1 LSEVIHR
8 EKHYHKA
15 IRVKGMLVMKSAAYV
30 IVSLLGVGAVA
41 GGTVALRQQPS
52 PPPAPK
58 AVASPQ
64 APTIAVLPDKTV
76 EPPPK
81 ITPIAPPTTRATAT
95 PTNNEVSPAIR
106 KVSSCKILMAIVK
119 DDNPPLNVR
128 DQPNGTSTIVGTVSD
143 GTFVSVK
150 QEQDGWL
157 EITEP
162 KGWIAKTKT
171 ASQCGQ
177 KVEQVS
183 FGAGQTSATLTDEFL
198 GAGSHQYKLA
208 LGKGQTLTVTGAVGP
223 MPAVIAPDGKY
234 LVGMDEAK
242 GTWATEL
249 PSSGEYTF
257 EMDSNFR
264 GYKYEFL
271 VDAK

>member
-1 LSEVIHR
+1 
-8 EKHYHKA
+8 
-15 IRVKGMLVMKSAAYV
+15 MFVMKSAAYV

-41 GGTVALRQQPS
+41 GGTVALRQPATVRPNVAPTIVS
-52 PPPAPK
+52 TTPPT
-58 AVASPQ
+58 
-64 APTIAVLPDKTV
+64 PTIAVLPDKPA
-76 EPPPK
+76 EPTTK
-81 ITPIAPPTTRATAT
+81 IRPIAAPATRATAA
-95 PTNNEVSPAIR
+95 PTSSEPAQAIR

-128 DQPNGTSTIVGTVSD
+128 DQPSTAGAIVGTVTD

-150 QEQDGWL
+150 QEQSGWL

-162 KGWIAKTKT
+162 QGWIAKTKT

-183 FGAGQTSATLTDEFL
+183 FGAGQTSATLSDEFL
-198 GAGSHQYKLA
+198 GVGSHQYKLA
-208 LGKGQTLTVTGAVGP
+208 LGQGQTLTVKGEVGP

-242 GTWATEL
+242 GTWATQL

-264 GYKYEFL
+264 GYKYDFS
-271 VDAK
+271 VDVK

>member
-1 LSEVIHR
+1 
-8 EKHYHKA
+8 
-15 IRVKGMLVMKSAAYV
+15 MLVMKSAAYV
-30 IVSLLGVGAVA
+30 IASLLGVGAVA
-41 GGTVALRQQPS
+41 GGTIALRQQPA
-52 PPPAPK
+52 PPPTPK
-58 AVASPQ
+58 AVSASPQ
-64 APTIAVLPDKTV
+64 APTIAALPNKTT
-76 EPPPK
+76 ETLTK
-81 ITPIAPPTTRATAT
+81 ITPTPIVPPATRATAT
-95 PTNNEVSPAIR
+95 PTSSEPGPAIR

-128 DQPNGTSTIVGTVSD
+128 AQPNPDGAIVGTVSD

-150 QEQDGWL
+150 QERDGWL

-162 KGWIAKTKT
+162 AGWIAKTKT

-183 FGAGQTSATLTDEFL
+183 FGAGQTSATLSDEFL

-208 LGKGQTLTVTGAVGP
+208 LGQGQTLTVKGEVGP
-223 MPAVIAPDGKY
+223 MPAVIGPDGKY
-234 LVGMDEAK
+234 LVGMDEAR

-249 PSSGEYTF
+249 PSTGEYTL

-264 GYKYEFL
+264 GYKYDFS
-271 VDAK
+271 VDVQ

>member
-1 LSEVIHR
+1 
-8 EKHYHKA
+8 
-15 IRVKGMLVMKSAAYV
+15 MKSAAYV
-30 IVSLLGVGAVA
+30 IASLLGVGAVA
-41 GGTVALRQQPS
+41 GGTVALRHQAS
-52 PPPAPK
+52 PPTPTVITA
-58 AVASPQ
+58 APQ
-64 APTIAVLPDKTV
+64 APTIAVLPDKTA
-76 EPPPK
+76 EPPTN
-81 ITPIAPPTTRATAT
+81 ITPTPVTRATAA
-95 PTNNEVSPAIR
+95 PTNSAPSQATR

-128 DQPNGTSTIVGTVSD
+128 DQPNTAGVIVGTVPD

-150 QEQDGWL
+150 QEQAGWL

-162 KGWIAKTKT
+162 QGWIAKSKT

-183 FGAGQTSATLTDEFL
+183 FGAGQTRASLSDEFI
-198 GAGSHQYKLA
+198 GVGRHRYKLA
-208 LGKGQTLTVTGAVGP
+208 LGQGQTLTLKSEVGP

-234 LVGMDEAK
+234 LLGLDEAQ
-242 GTWATEL
+242 GTWATAL

-264 GYKYEFL
+264 GYKYDFS
-271 VDAK
+271 VDVQ

>member
-1 LSEVIHR
+1 
-8 EKHYHKA
+8 
-15 IRVKGMLVMKSAAYV
+15 MLVMKSAAYV

-41 GGTVALRQQPS
+41 GGTIALRQQPA
-52 PPPAPK
+52 PPPPPK
-58 AVASPQ
+58 AVIASPQ
-64 APTIAVLPDKTV
+64 SPTIAVLPDKPA
-76 EPPPK
+76 EPPTK
-81 ITPIAPPTTRATAT
+81 ITPIAPPATRATAA
-95 PTNNEVSPAIR
+95 PTSSEPAEAIR

-128 DQPNGTSTIVGTVSD
+128 DEPNATSTIVGTVSD

-183 FGAGQTSATLTDEFL
+183 FGAGQTSATLSDEFL
-198 GAGSHQYKLA
+198 GAGSHQYKLV

-242 GTWATEL
+242 GAWATEL

-264 GYKYEFL
+264 GYKYEFS
-271 VDAK
+271 VDVKSISPNP